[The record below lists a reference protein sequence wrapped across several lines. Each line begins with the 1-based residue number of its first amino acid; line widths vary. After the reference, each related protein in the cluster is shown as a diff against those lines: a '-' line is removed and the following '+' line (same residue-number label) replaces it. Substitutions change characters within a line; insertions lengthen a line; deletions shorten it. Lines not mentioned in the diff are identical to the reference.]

1 MMVNVMQ
8 DHQWSQKDR
17 LQGVADQLCLIALGG
32 NLPSGAGGPEETLRA
47 ALRHLETAG
56 ASVEAVSGF
65 YGTPA
70 FPPGSGPEFVNAAA
84 ALRMEGTPEAV
95 LALLHVTEAAFGRD
109 RETRWGPRT
118 LDLDLLAIGD
128 RVLPDAA
135 THARWRA
142 LDALEQQARAPE
154 RLILPHPRLEERAFV
169 LVPLA
174 DIAPDWRH
182 PVSGRTVREMLAAL
196 PESARNEVVRRAI
209 PRL

>member
-1 MMVNVMQ
+1 MQ